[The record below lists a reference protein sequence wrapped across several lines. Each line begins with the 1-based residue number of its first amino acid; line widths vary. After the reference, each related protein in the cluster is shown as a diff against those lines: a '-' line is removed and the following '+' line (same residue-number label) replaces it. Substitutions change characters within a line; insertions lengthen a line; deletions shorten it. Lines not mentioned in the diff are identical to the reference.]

1 VCSCR
6 HSDRV
11 LLQVLGRSPL
21 QFSFITNDRVRQF
34 IWWCFELKP
43 CLPDRSSPYVLR
55 EQAGFSTWARVMVRD
70 DILDGAFVRRLVSER
85 RMSGILV
92 EVRQSSVFL
101 LTV

>member
-1 VCSCR
+1 
-6 HSDRV
+6 
-11 LLQVLGRSPL
+11 
-21 QFSFITNDRVRQF
+21 
-34 IWWCFELKP
+34 
-43 CLPDRSSPYVLR
+43 
-55 EQAGFSTWARVMVRD
+55 MVRD